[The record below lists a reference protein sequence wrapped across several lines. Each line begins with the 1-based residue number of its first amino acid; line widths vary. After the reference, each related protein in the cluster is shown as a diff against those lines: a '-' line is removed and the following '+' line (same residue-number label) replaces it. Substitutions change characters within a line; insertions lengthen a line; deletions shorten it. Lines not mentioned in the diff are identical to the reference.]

1 MGRRQADY
9 VLKRQYSDI
18 SPTNTGFILTIIRH
32 SFDRPG
38 GPAVLLP
45 LVALVINTQL
55 VSSGWSIHTY
65 RSNSTWYGTLSLKKA
80 LSMTYF

>member
-55 VSSGWSIHTY
+55 VSSGWSIQHTEA
-65 RSNSTWYGTLSLKKA
+65 TVLGTVLLV
-80 LSMTYF
+80 

>member
-32 SFDRPG
+32 DRPG

-45 LVALVINTQL
+45 LVALVIKTQL
-55 VSSGWSIHTY
+55 VSSGWSIHTEATVLGIVDSV
-65 RSNSTWYGTLSLKKA
+65 RKRRFG
-80 LSMTYF
+80 